1 MKIKGE
7 KRTIIRAV
15 IGLSSF
21 FLIWE
26 MVVRLGIIPRN
37 RMSPFTEVI
46 ATFIRKIT
54 DPTPDGATIIEHFL
68 TSFSVAFS
76 GFVVAALIGVPLGMM
91 MGYNRYAKAYANT
104 IFEILRPIPPIAWIP
119 IIMLLLGI
127 GTSAKIFIIFVA
139 AVVPA
144 VINSYTG
151 IKRVPEVY
159 INVGK
164 SLGMSHFK
172 IFTKICIPHALPA
185 VFTGLRLSLN
195 TAWVALVAA
204 ELLASTKGLG
214 YMIQIGRVL
223 AKPEIIITGMIVI
236 GCSGAVMSGLLGLFE
251 KRFAKWSRK

>member
-1 MKIKGE
+1 MKIKGK

-26 MVVRLGIIPRN
+26 MIVRLGIIPRN

-104 IFEILRPIPPIAWIP
+104 IFEILRPIPPDRK
-119 IIMLLLGI
+119 
-127 GTSAKIFIIFVA
+127 S
-139 AVVPA
+139 VV
-144 VINSYTG
+144 
-151 IKRVPEVY
+151 
-159 INVGK
+159 
-164 SLGMSHFK
+164 
-172 IFTKICIPHALPA
+172 
-185 VFTGLRLSLN
+185 
-195 TAWVALVAA
+195 
-204 ELLASTKGLG
+204 
-214 YMIQIGRVL
+214 
-223 AKPEIIITGMIVI
+223 
-236 GCSGAVMSGLLGLFE
+236 
-251 KRFAKWSRK
+251 

>member
-1 MKIKGE
+1 MKISE
-7 KRTIIRAV
+7 KKRKFVRAA

-21 FLIWE
+21 FLVWE
-26 MVVRLGIIPRN
+26 LVVRLGIVPKN
-37 RMSPFTEVI
+37 RMSSFTQVV

-54 DPTPDGATIIEHFL
+54 DPNPDGATILEHF
-68 TSFSVAFS
+68 TASFSVAFL
-76 GFVVAALIGVPLGMM
+76 GFLLAVLIGVPLGLL
-91 MGYNRYAKAYANT
+91 MGYNIYAKAYANM

-127 GTSAKIFIIFVA
+127 GTNAKVFIIFIA

-159 INVGK
+159 INVGR
-164 SLGMSHFK
+164 SLGMTHFR
-172 IFTKICIPHALPA
+172 IFTKICIPYALPA

-223 AKPEIIITGMIVI
+223 AKPEIIITGMFVI
-236 GCSGAVMSGLLGLFE
+236 GCSGAAMSAVLNAIERRL
-251 KRFAKWSRK
+251 AKWSRK